1 MQINIMAAQQPLSVQ
16 QNLTIRLLRVLR
28 YNKARIERALTL
40 MPEKHRPLVH
50 VLPFLVHVNHEA
62 LPGYVT
68 PPTSDETVPF
78 GINNYSFRP
87 DVELALKR
95 CFPAQS
101 HLFADIKQIWP
112 RQRAVDALV
121 LMGSVGTIAQTD
133 DSDFDFW
140 VCIDGNRFSQAAL
153 ALLQQKLTAIEKWAD
168 ETFGIEVHFFLSE
181 IDKVRQNDFGVAEG
195 ESAGSAQAMFL
206 KAEFYNTNIVVAG
219 KAPFWW
225 LTPEKTTEKQYRA
238 IYNSLEKG
246 GSPDVDWFMDLGHL
260 ERLDASELFGAAIW
274 QLGKAMD
281 SPFKSVL
288 KMAKL
293 EVYLANIS
301 HGQPLCNL
309 LKKHVHRGAEAPGHV
324 ADIDP
329 YALMFDELIAHYKKH
344 GQAEDIAVLQQCLY
358 LKCGSALSQPLVEGE
373 QANFKRKIMASYAKQ
388 WGWSRKL
395 IVHLDNQQD
404 WTFNERVQL
413 SRRIHRF
420 LLKCYR
426 RISKEISHHQQVM
439 DQKDMTVL
447 GRRLSTY
454 YAKKADKIEFLRR
467 AFDES
472 LYCEKITIAMRQLKN
487 GDEVWSAYAGD
498 LLSKS
503 GIMDESQKITQ
514 ASTAIALMVWLVSSK
529 IIDTNSKVYLD
540 YNYGEVS
547 ELDLNDLLKHLCK
560 YFPPVKVSSLSRND
574 LLAPERVTACF
585 AIVNFPTLRQKATV
599 EDVSILYTTSWGETF
614 LKHGDDVLDTLWY
627 DLQEVT
633 PKPPCYVMVP
643 RGNQQS
649 RILGEFLEANELNF
663 TVLY

>member
-1 MQINIMAAQQPLSVQ
+1 MAAQQPLSVQ

-40 MPEKHRPLVH
+40 MPEKHRPLFH

-62 LPGYVT
+62 LPGYVV
-68 PPTSDETVPF
+68 PLTSGETVPF

-87 DVELALKR
+87 DVEQALQR

-101 HLFADIKQIWP
+101 HLFSDIKQIWP

-140 VCIDGNRFSQAAL
+140 VCIDGKRFSTTEL
-153 ALLQQKLTAIEKWAD
+153 TLLQQKLTAIEKWAD
-168 ETFGIEVHFFLSE
+168 NTFGIEVHFFLSE
-181 IDKVRQNDFGVAEG
+181 IDKVKQNDFGVAEG
-195 ESAGSAQAMFL
+195 ESAGSAQALFL

-225 LTPEKTTEKQYRA
+225 LTPEKTTEKQYQA

-260 ERLDASELFGAAIW
+260 ERLNASELFGAAIW

-329 YALMFDELIAHYKKH
+329 YALMFDELIAHYKAN

-358 LKCGSALSQPLVEGE
+358 LKCGCTLSHPLVEGE

-395 IVHLDNQQD
+395 LAHLDNRQD

-454 YAKKADKIEFLRR
+454 YAKKPDKIEFLRR

-487 GDEVWSAYAGD
+487 GNEVWSAYAGD

-503 GIMDESQKITQ
+503 GIIDDSQKVTQ
-514 ASTAIALMVWLVSSK
+514 AASAIALMVWLVSSK

-560 YFPPVKVSSLSRND
+560 YFPPVKVSSLPRND
-574 LLAPERVTACF
+574 LLAPERITACF

-599 EDVSILYTTSWGETF
+599 ENVSILYTTSWGETF
-614 LKHGDDVLDTLWY
+614 LRHGSDVLDTLWY

-643 RGNQQS
+643 RGNQQA

>member
-1 MQINIMAAQQPLSVQ
+1 MAAQQPLSVQ

-40 MPEKHRPLVH
+40 MPEKHRPLFH

-281 SPFKSVL
+281 SPFKSV
-288 KMAKL
+288 
-293 EVYLANIS
+293 
-301 HGQPLCNL
+301 
-309 LKKHVHRGAEAPGHV
+309 
-324 ADIDP
+324 
-329 YALMFDELIAHYKKH
+329 
-344 GQAEDIAVLQQCLY
+344 
-358 LKCGSALSQPLVEGE
+358 
-373 QANFKRKIMASYAKQ
+373 
-388 WGWSRKL
+388 SRS
-395 IVHLDNQQD
+395 
-404 WTFNERVQL
+404 T
-413 SRRIHRF
+413 
-420 LLKCYR
+420 
-426 RISKEISHHQQVM
+426 
-439 DQKDMTVL
+439 TV
-447 GRRLSTY
+447 
-454 YAKKADKIEFLRR
+454 
-467 AFDES
+467 
-472 LYCEKITIAMRQLKN
+472 
-487 GDEVWSAYAGD
+487 
-498 LLSKS
+498 
-503 GIMDESQKITQ
+503 
-514 ASTAIALMVWLVSSK
+514 
-529 IIDTNSKVYLD
+529 
-540 YNYGEVS
+540 
-547 ELDLNDLLKHLCK
+547 
-560 YFPPVKVSSLSRND
+560 
-574 LLAPERVTACF
+574 
-585 AIVNFPTLRQKATV
+585 
-599 EDVSILYTTSWGETF
+599 
-614 LKHGDDVLDTLWY
+614 
-627 DLQEVT
+627 
-633 PKPPCYVMVP
+633 
-643 RGNQQS
+643 
-649 RILGEFLEANELNF
+649 
-663 TVLY
+663 

>member
-1 MQINIMAAQQPLSVQ
+1 MAAQQPLSVQ

-40 MPEKHRPLVH
+40 MPEKHRPLFH

-329 YALMFDELIAHYKKH
+329 YALMFDELIAHYKKP

-560 YFPPVKVSSLSRND
+560 YFPPVKVSSLPRND

-627 DLQEVT
+627 DLQEAT

>member
-1 MQINIMAAQQPLSVQ
+1 MAAQQPLSVQ

-40 MPEKHRPLVH
+40 MPEKHKPLFH
-50 VLPFLVHVNHEA
+50 VLPFLVHVNHES
-62 LPGYVT
+62 LPGYVA
-68 PPTSDETVPF
+68 PLSSGENVPF

-87 DVELALKR
+87 AIEKALLR
-95 CFPAQS
+95 CFPKES

-112 RQRAVDALV
+112 RQRAVDSLV

-140 VCIDGNRFSQAAL
+140 VCIDGKLFSDAEL
-153 ALLQQKLTAIEKWAD
+153 SLLQQKLTAIETWAD
-168 ETFGIEVHFFLSE
+168 DAFGIEVHFFLSE
-181 IDKVRQNDFGVAEG
+181 IDKVKQNDFGVAEG
-195 ESAGSAQAMFL
+195 ESAGSAQALFL

-225 LTPEKTTEKQYRA
+225 LTPEKTTEKQYQA
-238 IYNSLEKG
+238 IFNSLEKG

-260 ERLDASELFGAAIW
+260 DRLDASELFGAAIW

-293 EVYLANIS
+293 EVYLANIAS
-301 HGQPLCNL
+301 GQPLCNL
-309 LKKHVHRGAEAPGHV
+309 LKKHVHRGAEAPGQV

-329 YALMFDELIAHYKKH
+329 YALMFDELITHYKAN
-344 GQAEDIAVLQQCLY
+344 GQAEDIAILQQCLY
-358 LKCGSALSQPLVEGE
+358 MKCGCALSHPIEEGQ
-373 QANFKRKIMASYAKQ
+373 QANFKRKIIASYAKQ

-395 IVHLDNQQD
+395 LVHLDNQQD

-426 RISKEISHHQQVM
+426 RISKELSHHKQVM
-439 DQKDMTVL
+439 DEKDMTVL

-454 YAKKADKIEFLRR
+454 YSKKADKIEFLRR

-487 GDEVWSAYAGD
+487 GDEIWSAYAGD

-503 GIMDESQKITQ
+503 GIIDDSQKITQ
-514 ASTAIALMVWLVSSK
+514 ASNAIALMVWLVSSK

-560 YFPPVKVSSLSRND
+560 YFPPIKVSSLPRND
-574 LLAPERVTACF
+574 LLAPQRITACF

-614 LKHGDDVLDTLWY
+614 LKHGDEVLDNLWY

-633 PKPPCYVMVP
+633 PKPSCYVMVP

-649 RILGEFLEANELNF
+649 RILGEFLESNELDF

>member
-1 MQINIMAAQQPLSVQ
+1 MAAQHPLSVQ

-40 MPEKHRPLVH
+40 MPEKHRPLFH

-62 LPGYVT
+62 LPGYVA
-68 PPTSDETVPF
+68 PRTSGETVPF

-87 DVELALKR
+87 DVKQDLQR

-101 HLFADIKQIWP
+101 HLFSDIKQIWP

-140 VCIDGNRFSQAAL
+140 VCIDGKRFSTTEL

-168 ETFGIEVHFFLSE
+168 NTFGIEVHFFLSE
-181 IDKVRQNDFGVAEG
+181 IDKVKQNDFGVAEG
-195 ESAGSAQAMFL
+195 ESAGSAQALFL

-225 LTPEKTTEKQYRA
+225 LTPEKTTEKQYQA

-260 ERLDASELFGAAIW
+260 ERLNASELFGAAIW

-329 YALMFDELIAHYKKH
+329 YALMFDELIAHYKSN

-358 LKCGSALSQPLVEGE
+358 LKCGCTLSHPLVEGE

-395 IVHLDNQQD
+395 LAHLDNQQD

-454 YAKKADKIEFLRR
+454 YAKKPDKIEFLRR

-498 LLSKS
+498 SLSKS
-503 GIMDESQKITQ
+503 GIIDDSQKVTQ
-514 ASTAIALMVWLVSSK
+514 AANAIALMVWLVSSK

-560 YFPPVKVSSLSRND
+560 YFPPVKVSSLPRND
-574 LLAPERVTACF
+574 LLAPERITACF

-599 EDVSILYTTSWGETF
+599 ENVSILYTTSWGETF
-614 LKHGDDVLDTLWY
+614 LRHGSDVLNTLWY

-643 RGNQQS
+643 RGNQQA

>member
-1 MQINIMAAQQPLSVQ
+1 MAAQQPLSVQ

-40 MPEKHRPLVH
+40 MPEKHRPLFH

-62 LPGYVT
+62 LPGYVA
-68 PPTSDETVPF
+68 PLISGETVPF

-87 DVELALKR
+87 DVEQALQR

-101 HLFADIKQIWP
+101 HLFSDIKQIWP

-140 VCIDGNRFSQAAL
+140 VCIDGKRFSTTEL
-153 ALLQQKLTAIEKWAD
+153 TLLQQKLTAIEKWAD
-168 ETFGIEVHFFLSE
+168 NTFGIEVHFFLSE
-181 IDKVRQNDFGVAEG
+181 IDKVKQNDFGVAEG
-195 ESAGSAQAMFL
+195 ESAGSAQALFL

-225 LTPEKTTEKQYRA
+225 LTPEKTTEKQYQA

-329 YALMFDELIAHYKKH
+329 YALMFDELIAHYKAN

-358 LKCGSALSQPLVEGE
+358 LKCGCTLSHPLVEGE

-395 IVHLDNQQD
+395 LAHLDNQQD

-454 YAKKADKIEFLRR
+454 YAKKPDKIEFLRR

-503 GIMDESQKITQ
+503 GIIDDSQKVTQ
-514 ASTAIALMVWLVSSK
+514 AASAIALMVWLVSSK

-560 YFPPVKVSSLSRND
+560 YFPPVKVSSLPRND
-574 LLAPERVTACF
+574 LLAPERITACF

-599 EDVSILYTTSWGETF
+599 ENVSILYTTSWGETF
-614 LKHGDDVLDTLWY
+614 LRHGSDVLDTLWY

-643 RGNQQS
+643 RGNQQA

>member
-1 MQINIMAAQQPLSVQ
+1 MAAQQPLSVQ

-40 MPEKHRPLVH
+40 MPEKHRPLFH

-62 LPGYVT
+62 LPGYVA
-68 PPTSDETVPF
+68 PLTSGETVPF

-87 DVELALKR
+87 DVEQALQR

-101 HLFADIKQIWP
+101 HLFSDIKQIWP

-140 VCIDGNRFSQAAL
+140 VCIDGKRFSTTEL
-153 ALLQQKLTAIEKWAD
+153 TLLQQKLTAIEKWAD
-168 ETFGIEVHFFLSE
+168 NTFGIEVHFFLSE
-181 IDKVRQNDFGVAEG
+181 IDKVKQNDFGVAEG
-195 ESAGSAQAMFL
+195 ESAGSAQALFL

-225 LTPEKTTEKQYRA
+225 LTPEKTTEKQYQA

-329 YALMFDELIAHYKKH
+329 YALMFDELIAHYKAN

-358 LKCGSALSQPLVEGE
+358 LKCGCTLSHPLVEGE
-373 QANFKRKIMASYAKQ
+373 QANSKRKIMASYAKQ

-395 IVHLDNQQD
+395 LAHLDNQQD

-454 YAKKADKIEFLRR
+454 YAKKPDKIEFLRR

-503 GIMDESQKITQ
+503 GIIDDSQKVTQ
-514 ASTAIALMVWLVSSK
+514 ATSAIALMVWLVSSK

-560 YFPPVKVSSLSRND
+560 YFPPVKVSSLPRND
-574 LLAPERVTACF
+574 LLAPERITACF

-599 EDVSILYTTSWGETF
+599 ENVSILYTTSWGETF
-614 LKHGDDVLDTLWY
+614 LRHGSDVLDTLWY

-643 RGNQQS
+643 RGNQQA

>member
-1 MQINIMAAQQPLSVQ
+1 MAAQQPLSVQ

-40 MPEKHRPLVH
+40 MPEKHRPLFH

-95 CFPAQS
+95 CFPALS

-344 GQAEDIAVLQQCLY
+344 GQTEDIAVLQQCLY

-560 YFPPVKVSSLSRND
+560 YFPPVKVSSLPRND

>member
-1 MQINIMAAQQPLSVQ
+1 MAAQQPLSVQ

-40 MPEKHRPLVH
+40 MPEKHRPLFH

-560 YFPPVKVSSLSRND
+560 YFPPVKVSSLPRND
-574 LLAPERVTACF
+574 LLTPERVTACF

>member
-1 MQINIMAAQQPLSVQ
+1 MAAQQPLSVQ

-40 MPEKHRPLVH
+40 MPEKHRPLFH
-50 VLPFLVHVNHEA
+50 VLPFLVHVHHEA
-62 LPGYVT
+62 LPGYVA
-68 PPTSDETVPF
+68 PLTSGETVPF

-87 DVELALKR
+87 DVEQALQR

-101 HLFADIKQIWP
+101 HLFSDIKQIWP

-140 VCIDGNRFSQAAL
+140 VCIDGKRFSTTEL
-153 ALLQQKLTAIEKWAD
+153 TLLQQKLTAIEKWAD
-168 ETFGIEVHFFLSE
+168 NTFGIEVHFFLSE
-181 IDKVRQNDFGVAEG
+181 IDKVKQNDFGVAEG
-195 ESAGSAQAMFL
+195 ESAGSAQALFL

-225 LTPEKTTEKQYRA
+225 LTPEKTTEKQYQA

-329 YALMFDELIAHYKKH
+329 YALMFDELIAHYKAN

-358 LKCGSALSQPLVEGE
+358 LKCGCTLSHPLVEGE

-395 IVHLDNQQD
+395 LAHLDNQQD

-454 YAKKADKIEFLRR
+454 YAKKPDKIEFLRR

-503 GIMDESQKITQ
+503 GIIDDSQKVTQ
-514 ASTAIALMVWLVSSK
+514 ATSAIALMVWLVSSK

-560 YFPPVKVSSLSRND
+560 YFPPVKVSSLPRND
-574 LLAPERVTACF
+574 LLAPERITACF

-599 EDVSILYTTSWGETF
+599 ENVSILYTTSWGETF
-614 LKHGDDVLDTLWY
+614 LRHGSDVLDTLWY

-643 RGNQQS
+643 RGNQQA

>member
-1 MQINIMAAQQPLSVQ
+1 MAAQQPLSVQ

-40 MPEKHRPLVH
+40 MPEKHRPLFH

-87 DVELALKR
+87 DVELALKC

-560 YFPPVKVSSLSRND
+560 YFPPVKVSSLPRND

-649 RILGEFLEANELNF
+649 RILGEFLEANEINF

>member
-1 MQINIMAAQQPLSVQ
+1 MAAQQPLSVQ

-40 MPEKHRPLVH
+40 MPEKHRPLFH

-62 LPGYVT
+62 LPGYVV
-68 PPTSDETVPF
+68 PLTSGETVPF

-87 DVELALKR
+87 DVEQALQR

-101 HLFADIKQIWP
+101 HLFSDIKQIWP

-140 VCIDGNRFSQAAL
+140 VCIDGKRFSTTEL
-153 ALLQQKLTAIEKWAD
+153 TLLQQKLTAIEKWAD
-168 ETFGIEVHFFLSE
+168 NTFGIEVHFFLSE
-181 IDKVRQNDFGVAEG
+181 IDKVKQNDFGVAEG
-195 ESAGSAQAMFL
+195 ESAGSAQALFL

-225 LTPEKTTEKQYRA
+225 LTPEKTTEKQYQA

-329 YALMFDELIAHYKKH
+329 YALMFDELIAHYKAN

-358 LKCGSALSQPLVEGE
+358 LKCGCTLSHPLVEGE

-395 IVHLDNQQD
+395 LAHLDNQQD

-454 YAKKADKIEFLRR
+454 YAKKPDKIEFLRR

-503 GIMDESQKITQ
+503 GIIDDSQKVTQ
-514 ASTAIALMVWLVSSK
+514 AASAIALMVWLVSSK

-560 YFPPVKVSSLSRND
+560 YFPPVKVSSLPRND
-574 LLAPERVTACF
+574 LLAPERITACF

-599 EDVSILYTTSWGETF
+599 ENVSILYTTSWGETF
-614 LKHGDDVLDTLWY
+614 LRHGSDVLDTLWY

-643 RGNQQS
+643 RGNQQA

>member
-1 MQINIMAAQQPLSVQ
+1 MAAQQPLSVQ

-40 MPEKHRPLVH
+40 MPEKHRPLFH

-68 PPTSDETVPF
+68 PLTSDETVPF

-87 DVELALKR
+87 DVEQALQR

-101 HLFADIKQIWP
+101 HLFSDIKQIWP

-140 VCIDGNRFSQAAL
+140 VCIDGKRFSTTEL
-153 ALLQQKLTAIEKWAD
+153 TLLQQKLTAIEKWAD
-168 ETFGIEVHFFLSE
+168 NTFGIEVHFFLSE
-181 IDKVRQNDFGVAEG
+181 IDKVKQNDFGVAEG
-195 ESAGSAQAMFL
+195 ESAGSAQALFL

-225 LTPEKTTEKQYRA
+225 LTPEKTTEKQYQA

-329 YALMFDELIAHYKKH
+329 YALMFDELIAHYKAN

-358 LKCGSALSQPLVEGE
+358 LKCGCTLSHPLVEGE

-395 IVHLDNQQD
+395 LAHLDNQQD

-454 YAKKADKIEFLRR
+454 YAKKPDKIEFLRR

-503 GIMDESQKITQ
+503 GIIDDSQKVTQ
-514 ASTAIALMVWLVSSK
+514 AASAIALMVWLVSSK

-560 YFPPVKVSSLSRND
+560 YFPPVKVSSLPRND
-574 LLAPERVTACF
+574 LLAPERITACF

-599 EDVSILYTTSWGETF
+599 ENVSILYTTSWGETF
-614 LKHGDDVLDTLWY
+614 LRHGSDVLDTLWY

-643 RGNQQS
+643 RGNQQA

>member
-1 MQINIMAAQQPLSVQ
+1 MAAQQPLSVQ

-40 MPEKHRPLVH
+40 MPEKHRPLFH

-62 LPGYVT
+62 LPGYVV
-68 PPTSDETVPF
+68 PLTSGETVPF

-87 DVELALKR
+87 DVEQALQR

-101 HLFADIKQIWP
+101 HLFSDIKQIWP

-140 VCIDGNRFSQAAL
+140 VCIDGKRFSTTEL
-153 ALLQQKLTAIEKWAD
+153 TLLQQKLTAIEKWAD
-168 ETFGIEVHFFLSE
+168 NTFGIEVHFFLSE
-181 IDKVRQNDFGVAEG
+181 IDKVKQNDFGVAEG
-195 ESAGSAQAMFL
+195 ESAGSAQALFL

-225 LTPEKTTEKQYRA
+225 LTPEKTTEKQYQA

-329 YALMFDELIAHYKKH
+329 YALMFDELIAHYKAN

-358 LKCGSALSQPLVEGE
+358 LKCGCTLSHPLVEGE

-395 IVHLDNQQD
+395 LAHLDNRQD

-454 YAKKADKIEFLRR
+454 YAKKPDKIEFLRR

-487 GDEVWSAYAGD
+487 GNEVWSAYAGD

-503 GIMDESQKITQ
+503 GIIDDSQKVTQ
-514 ASTAIALMVWLVSSK
+514 AASAIALMVWLVSSK

-560 YFPPVKVSSLSRND
+560 YFPPVKVSSLPRND
-574 LLAPERVTACF
+574 LLAPERITACF

-599 EDVSILYTTSWGETF
+599 ENVSILYTTSWGETF
-614 LKHGDDVLDTLWY
+614 LRHGSDVLDTLWY

-643 RGNQQS
+643 RGNQQA

>member
-1 MQINIMAAQQPLSVQ
+1 MAAQQPLSVQ

-40 MPEKHRPLVH
+40 MPEKHRPLFH

-547 ELDLNDLLKHLCK
+547 ELDLNDLLKHL
-560 YFPPVKVSSLSRND
+560 
-574 LLAPERVTACF
+574 
-585 AIVNFPTLRQKATV
+585 
-599 EDVSILYTTSWGETF
+599 
-614 LKHGDDVLDTLWY
+614 
-627 DLQEVT
+627 
-633 PKPPCYVMVP
+633 
-643 RGNQQS
+643 
-649 RILGEFLEANELNF
+649 
-663 TVLY
+663 

>member
-1 MQINIMAAQQPLSVQ
+1 MATQQPLSVQ

-40 MPEKHRPLVH
+40 MPEKHKPLFH

-62 LPGYVT
+62 LPGYIA
-68 PPTSDETVPF
+68 PLLSGETVPF
-78 GINNYSFRP
+78 GISNYSFRP
-87 DVELALKR
+87 DIEKALLR
-95 CFPAQS
+95 CFPS
-101 HLFADIKQIWP
+101 ESYLFSDIKQIWP
-112 RQRAVDALV
+112 RQRAVESLV

-140 VCIDGNRFSQAAL
+140 VCIEGNRFSDTEL
-153 ALLQQKLTAIEKWAD
+153 SLLQEKLTAIEKWAD
-168 ETFGIEVHFFLSE
+168 NIFGIEVHFFLSE
-181 IDKVRQNDFGVAEG
+181 INKVKENDFGIAEG
-195 ESAGSAQAMFL
+195 ESAGSAQALFL

-225 LTPEKTTEKQYRA
+225 LTPEKTTEKQYQA

-246 GSPDVDWFMDLGHL
+246 GSPDLDWFMDLGHL
-260 ERLDASELFGAAIW
+260 EKLDASELFGAAIW

-301 HGQPLCNL
+301 NGQPLCNL
-309 LKKHVHRGAEAPGHV
+309 LKKHVHRGAEAPGRV

-329 YALMFDELIAHYKKH
+329 YALMFDELITHYKAN
-344 GQAEDIAVLQQCLY
+344 GQPEDIGILQQCLY
-358 LKCGSALSQPLVEGE
+358 LKCACPLSQPLFEGE
-373 QANFKRKIMASYAKQ
+373 KPNFKRKILASYARQ
-388 WGWSRKL
+388 WGWSRKQIL
-395 IVHLDNQQD
+395 HLDNQQD
-404 WTFNERVQL
+404 WAFSERVQL
-413 SRRIHRF
+413 SRRVHSF

-426 RISKEISHHQQVM
+426 RISKELSDHQQVM
-439 DQKDMTVL
+439 DEKDMTVL

-454 YAKKADKIEFLRR
+454 YAKKEDKIEFLRR

-503 GIMDESQKITQ
+503 GIIDEAQKISQ
-514 ASTAIALMVWLVSSK
+514 APSAIALMVWLVSSK
-529 IIDTNSKVYLD
+529 IIDTSSKIYLD

-560 YFPPVKVSSLSRND
+560 NFPPVKVSSLPRND
-574 LLAPERVTACF
+574 LLAPERITATF

-599 EDVSILYTTSWGETF
+599 EDVAVIYKTSWGETF
-614 LKHGDDVLDTLWY
+614 LKFGNDVLDTLWY
-627 DLQEVT
+627 DLQEVY
-633 PKPPCYVMVP
+633 PKPECYVMVP
-643 RGNQQS
+643 RGNQQA
-649 RILGEFLEANELNF
+649 RILGEFLESNDLNF
-663 TVLY
+663 NVLY

>member
-1 MQINIMAAQQPLSVQ
+1 MAAQQPLSVQ

-40 MPEKHRPLVH
+40 MPEKHRPLFH

-560 YFPPVKVSSLSRND
+560 YFPPVKVSSLPRND

-585 AIVNFPTLRQKATV
+585 AIVNLPTLRQKATV

-627 DLQEVT
+627 DLQEAT

>member
-1 MQINIMAAQQPLSVQ
+1 MAAQQPLSVQ

-40 MPEKHRPLVH
+40 MPEKHRPLFH

-62 LPGYVT
+62 LPGYVA
-68 PPTSDETVPF
+68 PLTSDETVPF

-87 DVELALKR
+87 DVEQALQR

-101 HLFADIKQIWP
+101 HLFSDIKQIWP

-133 DSDFDFW
+133 DSDYDFW
-140 VCIDGNRFSQAAL
+140 VCIDGKRFSTTEL
-153 ALLQQKLTAIEKWAD
+153 TLLQQKLTAIEKWAD
-168 ETFGIEVHFFLSE
+168 NTFGIEVHFFLSE
-181 IDKVRQNDFGVAEG
+181 IDKVKQNDFGVAEG
-195 ESAGSAQAMFL
+195 ESAGSAQALFL

-225 LTPEKTTEKQYRA
+225 LTPEKTTEKQYQA

-301 HGQPLCNL
+301 HGQPLCTL

-329 YALMFDELIAHYKKH
+329 YALMFDELIAHYKAN

-358 LKCGSALSQPLVEGE
+358 LKCGCTLSHPLVEGE

-395 IVHLDNQQD
+395 LAHLDNQQD

-454 YAKKADKIEFLRR
+454 YAKKPDKIEFLRR

-503 GIMDESQKITQ
+503 GIIDDSQKVTQ
-514 ASTAIALMVWLVSSK
+514 AASAIALMVWLVSSK

-560 YFPPVKVSSLSRND
+560 YFPPVKVSSLPRND
-574 LLAPERVTACF
+574 LLAPERITACF

-599 EDVSILYTTSWGETF
+599 ENVSILYTTSWGETF
-614 LKHGDDVLDTLWY
+614 LRHGSDVLDTLWY

-643 RGNQQS
+643 RGNQQA

>member
-1 MQINIMAAQQPLSVQ
+1 MAAQQPLSVQ

-40 MPEKHRPLVH
+40 MPEKHRPLFH

-454 YAKKADKIEFLRR
+454 YAKKADKIELLRR

-560 YFPPVKVSSLSRND
+560 YFPPVKVSSLPRND

>member
-1 MQINIMAAQQPLSVQ
+1 MAAQQPLSVQ

-40 MPEKHRPLVH
+40 MPEKHRPLFH

-560 YFPPVKVSSLSRND
+560 YFPPVKVSSLPRND

-627 DLQEVT
+627 DLQEAT

>member
-1 MQINIMAAQQPLSVQ
+1 MATQQPLSVQ

-28 YNKARIERALTL
+28 YNKTRIERALTL
-40 MPEKHRPLVH
+40 MPENHRPLFH

-62 LPGYVT
+62 LPGFVA
-68 PPTSDETVPF
+68 PLASGETVPF

-87 DVELALKR
+87 DVEKALQR
-95 CFPAQS
+95 CFPAQR
-101 HLFADIKQIWP
+101 HLFSDIKQIWP
-112 RQRAVDALV
+112 RHRAVDALV

-133 DSDFDFW
+133 ESDFDFW
-140 VCIDGNRFSQAAL
+140 VCIDGKRFSTAAL
-153 ALLQQKLTAIEKWAD
+153 TLLQQKLTAIEKWAD
-168 ETFGIEVHFFLSE
+168 DAFGIEVHFFLSE

-195 ESAGSAQAMFL
+195 ESAGSAQALFL
-206 KAEFYNTNIVVAG
+206 KAEFYHTNIVVAG

-225 LTPEKTTEKQYRA
+225 LTPEKTTEKQYQA

-246 GSPDVDWFMDLGHL
+246 GSPDIDWFMDLGHL
-260 ERLDASELFGAAIW
+260 EKLDASELFGAAIW

-293 EVYLANIS
+293 EVYLANIY

-324 ADIDP
+324 SDIDP
-329 YALMFDELIAHYKKH
+329 YALMFDELIAHYKAN
-344 GQAEDIAVLQQCLY
+344 GQAEDIAILQHCLY
-358 LKCGSALSQPLVEGE
+358 LKCGCTLSHPLVEGE
-373 QANFKRKIMASYAKQ
+373 QASFKRKIMASYAKQ
-388 WGWSRKL
+388 WGWSRKQL
-395 IVHLDNQQD
+395 IHLDNQQD

-472 LYCEKITIAMRQLKN
+472 LYCEQITIAMRQLKN

-503 GIMDESQKITQ
+503 GIIDDSQKITQ
-514 ASTAIALMVWLVSSK
+514 TASATALMVWLVSSK
-529 IIDTNSKVYLD
+529 IIDTNSKIYLD

-560 YFPPVKVSSLSRND
+560 YFPPIKVSSLPRND
-574 LLAPERVTACF
+574 LLAPERITACF

-599 EDVSILYTTSWGETF
+599 EHVSIIYTTSWGETF
-614 LKHGDDVLDTLWY
+614 LKHGNEVLDTLWY
-627 DLQEVT
+627 DLQEVS
-633 PKPPCYVMVP
+633 PEPPCYVMVP
-643 RGNQQS
+643 RGNQQA

>member
-1 MQINIMAAQQPLSVQ
+1 MAAQQPLSVQ

-40 MPEKHRPLVH
+40 MPEKHRPLFH

-560 YFPPVKVSSLSRND
+560 YFPPVKVSSLPRND

-627 DLQEVT
+627 DLQEVI

>member
-1 MQINIMAAQQPLSVQ
+1 MAAQQPLSVQ

-40 MPEKHRPLVH
+40 MPEKHRPLFH

-68 PPTSDETVPF
+68 PLTSGETVPF

-87 DVELALKR
+87 DVEQALQR

-101 HLFADIKQIWP
+101 HLFSDIKQIWP

-140 VCIDGNRFSQAAL
+140 VCIDGKSFSTTEL
-153 ALLQQKLTAIEKWAD
+153 TLLQQKLTAIEKWAD
-168 ETFGIEVHFFLSE
+168 NTFGIEVHFFLSE
-181 IDKVRQNDFGVAEG
+181 IDKVKQNDFGVAEG
-195 ESAGSAQAMFL
+195 ESAGSAQALFL

-225 LTPEKTTEKQYRA
+225 LTPEKTTEKQYQA

-329 YALMFDELIAHYKKH
+329 YALMFDELIAHYKAN

-358 LKCGSALSQPLVEGE
+358 LKCGCTLSHPLVEGE

-395 IVHLDNQQD
+395 LAHLDNQQD

-454 YAKKADKIEFLRR
+454 YAKKPDKIEFLRR

-503 GIMDESQKITQ
+503 GIIDDSQKVTQ
-514 ASTAIALMVWLVSSK
+514 AASAIALMVWLVSSK

-560 YFPPVKVSSLSRND
+560 YFPPVKVSSLPRND
-574 LLAPERVTACF
+574 LLAPERITACF

-599 EDVSILYTTSWGETF
+599 ENVSILYTTSWGETF
-614 LKHGDDVLDTLWY
+614 LRHGSDVLDTLWY

-643 RGNQQS
+643 RGNQP
-649 RILGEFLEANELNF
+649 
-663 TVLY
+663 

>member
-1 MQINIMAAQQPLSVQ
+1 MAAQQPLSVQ

-40 MPEKHRPLVH
+40 MPEKHRPLFH

-62 LPGYVT
+62 LPGYVA
-68 PPTSDETVPF
+68 PLNSGETVPF

-87 DVELALKR
+87 DVEQALQR
-95 CFPAQS
+95 CFPVQS
-101 HLFADIKQIWP
+101 HLFSDIKQIWP
-112 RQRAVDALV
+112 RLRAVDSLV

-140 VCIDGNRFSQAAL
+140 VCIDGKRFSTTEL
-153 ALLQQKLTAIEKWAD
+153 TLLQQKLTAIEKWAD
-168 ETFGIEVHFFLSE
+168 NTFGIEVHFFLSE
-181 IDKVRQNDFGVAEG
+181 IDKVKQNDFGVAEG
-195 ESAGSAQAMFL
+195 ESAGSAQALFL

-225 LTPEKTTEKQYRA
+225 LTPEKTTEKQYQA

-329 YALMFDELIAHYKKH
+329 YALMFDELIAHYKAN

-358 LKCGSALSQPLVEGE
+358 LKCGCTLSHPLVEGE

-395 IVHLDNQQD
+395 LAHLDNQQD

-454 YAKKADKIEFLRR
+454 YAKKPDKIEFLRR

-503 GIMDESQKITQ
+503 GIIDDSQKVTQ
-514 ASTAIALMVWLVSSK
+514 ATSAIALMVWLVSSK

-560 YFPPVKVSSLSRND
+560 YFPPVKVSSLPRND
-574 LLAPERVTACF
+574 LLAPERITACF

-599 EDVSILYTTSWGETF
+599 ENVSILYTTSWGETF
-614 LKHGDDVLDTLWY
+614 LRHGSDVLDTLWY

-643 RGNQQS
+643 RGNQQA

>member
-1 MQINIMAAQQPLSVQ
+1 MAAQQPLSVQ

-40 MPEKHRPLVH
+40 MPEKHRPLFH

-472 LYCEKITIAMRQLKN
+472 LYCEKITIALRQLKN

-560 YFPPVKVSSLSRND
+560 YFPPVKVSSLPRND

>member
-1 MQINIMAAQQPLSVQ
+1 MAAQQPLSVQ

-40 MPEKHRPLVH
+40 MPEKHRPLFH

-68 PPTSDETVPF
+68 PLTSGETVPF

-87 DVELALKR
+87 DVEQALQR

-101 HLFADIKQIWP
+101 HLFSDIKQIWP

-140 VCIDGNRFSQAAL
+140 VCIDGKRFSTTEL
-153 ALLQQKLTAIEKWAD
+153 TLLQQKLTAIEKWAD
-168 ETFGIEVHFFLSE
+168 NTFGIEVHFFLSE
-181 IDKVRQNDFGVAEG
+181 IDKVKQNDFGVAEG
-195 ESAGSAQAMFL
+195 ESAGSAQALFL

-225 LTPEKTTEKQYRA
+225 LTPEKTTEKQYQA

-329 YALMFDELIAHYKKH
+329 YALMFDELIAHYKAN

-358 LKCGSALSQPLVEGE
+358 LKCGCTLSHPLVEGE

-395 IVHLDNQQD
+395 LAHLDNQQD

-454 YAKKADKIEFLRR
+454 YAKKPDKIEFLRR

-503 GIMDESQKITQ
+503 GIIDDSQKVTQ
-514 ASTAIALMVWLVSSK
+514 AASAIALMVWLVSSK

-560 YFPPVKVSSLSRND
+560 YFPPVKVSSLPRND
-574 LLAPERVTACF
+574 LLAPERITACF

-599 EDVSILYTTSWGETF
+599 ENVSILYTTSWGETF
-614 LKHGDDVLDTLWY
+614 LRHGSDVLDTLWY

-643 RGNQQS
+643 RGNQQA

>member
-1 MQINIMAAQQPLSVQ
+1 MAAQQPLSVQ

-40 MPEKHRPLVH
+40 MPEKHRPLFH

-329 YALMFDELIAHYKKH
+329 YALMFDELIAHYKRH

-560 YFPPVKVSSLSRND
+560 YFPPVKVSSLPRND
-574 LLAPERVTACF
+574 LLTPERVTACF